1 MVGRADAEVLVIEF
15 TDLQCPYCAQFASQT
30 FPRLK
35 AAYIDTGKIR
45 YASRDLPLPMHA
57 HAETAAVAAR
67 CAGEQGRYWEY
78 RHAVFAAQRRLGTEP
93 WEELAR
99 RARARHRPVRRLSSR
114 WASAAGGAIGHA
126 ARDVQRSFL
135 DSLVRHR
142 SPGQRGVRRRELL
155 GGSAVRDVCGKD
167 RRPARPVGPEVSGGG
182 SRRRRRQR
190 GSRADRRASASAA
203 ARQRRRSR
211 SPPSRAQP
219 RSRSAAAPR
228 GRTAARAWR

>member
-1 MVGRADAEVLVIEF
+1 MLLPARRLVQLLIVALTGSCAQAPAQQAPAPAATVTESTPEFNMVGRADAEVLVIEF

-67 CAGEQGRYWEY
+67 CAGEQGHYWEY

-99 RARARHRPVRRLSSR
+99 ELKLDIDRFDACRRDGRQLQAVRSDMRLAMSNGLSSTP
-114 WASAAGGAIGHA
+114 SFVIGHLVNGEFVGESSSGVAPYETFA
-126 ARDVQRSFL
+126 AKIDA
-135 DSLVRHR
+135 
-142 SPGQRGVRRRELL
+142 LL
-155 GGSAVRDVCGKD
+155 
-167 RRPARPVGPEVSGGG
+167 AR
-182 SRRRRRQR
+182 
-190 GSRADRRASASAA
+190 
-203 ARQRRRSR
+203 
-211 SPPSRAQP
+211 
-219 RSRSAAAPR
+219 
-228 GRTAARAWR
+228 